1 MTSRILRA
9 GLAGAGF
16 SLAVALAVSAPVSF
30 QADTGKIG
38 FNSAEARRGAD
49 DPANHDINDD
59 HGGRRNRGGSSAT
72 TGVGTGTGVVDDHGR
87 GRGRGR
93 R

>member
-9 GLAGAGF
+9 ALAGAGF
-16 SLAVALAVSAPVSF
+16 SLGVALAVAAPVSY

-49 DPANHDINDD
+49 DPANHDVGDD
-59 HGGRRNRGGSSAT
+59 RGRNRGGST
-72 TGVGTGTGVVDDHGR
+72 TTSGGN
-87 GRGRGR
+87 RGR